1 MVRTFRLETT
11 EKHTGSSA
19 IECSY
24 IRTRTCALDDD
35 DDDSFYYTFP
45 LIALSQSSSR
55 VSPIVD
61 RHDIRYDLIKR
72 TVSSPRKLVSSSHGV
87 SFNVATSL
95 FVRLYEVSIGRMVFS
110 CLVRVASRQAFV
122 SSVLRL
128 NAQRNRWI
136 PWRPAMKETDAIE
149 GNYSANT
156 TNDRTRHYFK
166 RE

>member
-95 FVRLYEVSIGRMVFS
+95 FVRLYEVSIGRIGLLLFS
-110 CLVRVASRQAFV
+110 ESCFAPGICLVRFETECSTESLDSVASCDE
-122 SSVLRL
+122 
-128 NAQRNRWI
+128 RNRC
-136 PWRPAMKETDAIE
+136 
-149 GNYSANT
+149 
-156 TNDRTRHYFK
+156 DRGKLLGKHDQR
-166 RE
+166 

>member
-1 MVRTFRLETT
+1 MVRTFRPETT
-11 EKHTGSSA
+11 EKHTGGSA

-35 DDDSFYYTFP
+35 DDDSFYYIFP
-45 LIALSQSSSR
+45 LTTLSQSSSR

-72 TVSSPRKLVSSSHGV
+72 TISSPGKLVSFSDGV
-87 SFNVATSL
+87 PFNVATSL
-95 FVRLYEVSIGRMVFS
+95 FVRLYEISIGRMFFS
-110 CLVRVASRQAFV
+110 CLARVASRQALV

-149 GNYSANT
+149 GNCLANT
-156 TNDRTRHYFK
+156 ANDRTSHYFK

>member
-1 MVRTFRLETT
+1 MVRTFRPETT

-24 IRTRTCALDDD
+24 IRTRTCALDDDD

-72 TVSSPRKLVSSSHGV
+72 TIAEKISKFQPRCFFQRCDLVV
-87 SFNVATSL
+87 CPIIRSFHWSNGLLL
-95 FVRLYEVSIGRMVFS
+95 FSESCFAPGI
-110 CLVRVASRQAFV
+110 CLVRFETECATESLDSVASCDE
-122 SSVLRL
+122 
-128 NAQRNRWI
+128 RNRC
-136 PWRPAMKETDAIE
+136 
-149 GNYSANT
+149 
-156 TNDRTRHYFK
+156 DRGKLLGKHDQR
-166 RE
+166 